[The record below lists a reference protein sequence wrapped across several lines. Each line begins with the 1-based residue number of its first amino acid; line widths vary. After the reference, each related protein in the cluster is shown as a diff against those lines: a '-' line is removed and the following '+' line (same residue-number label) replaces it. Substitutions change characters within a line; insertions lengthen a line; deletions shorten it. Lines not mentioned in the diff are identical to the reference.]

1 MELEFSWILD
11 NLQISQDTTYN
22 KKKRTLKKEII
33 LSLKHVIH
41 ASKRNNIF
49 FIIKAYG

>member
-11 NLQISQDTTYN
+11 NLQISQGTTYN

-33 LSLKHVIH
+33 LSLKRVIYT
-41 ASKRNNIF
+41 SKRNNIF
-49 FIIKAYG
+49 ILKAYSF